1 MPLPTLGGSCPSI
14 KDNRIECDMKQLPPS
29 AGITFMRPAPWVWHV
44 SLDGKH
50 VATVNGDISCGFTA
64 RDLDHHWIGHGYI
77 SAEDAIQACVP
88 VTDSHLQLSHRRATG
103 VHGGLGMSGS
113 D

>member
-1 MPLPTLGGSCPSI
+1 MPLPTLGGPCPSI
-14 KDNRIECDMKQLPPS
+14 TDNRIECDMKQPPPRL
-29 AGITFMRPAPWVWHV
+29 GITFTRPSPWVWHV

-64 RDLDHHWIGHGYI
+64 MDLDHHWIGHGYI

-88 VTDSHLQLSHRRATG
+88 VPDSHLQQSHRRATG
-103 VHGGLGMSGS
+103 AHGGLGMSGS